1 MTLSNY
7 DLCVIADT
15 VQAFGSTWGD
25 GYLRRLIATGQIT
38 QADADAVMRRVEFI
52 APLPTE
58 WGVSA

>member
-1 MTLSNY
+1 MTLSPF
-7 DLCVIADT
+7 DIRQLADT
-15 VQAFGSTWGD
+15 VQAFGPTWGD

-38 QADADAVMRRVEFI
+38 QADADAVMRRVEFT

>member
-7 DLCVIADT
+7 LRLIADT
-15 VQAFGSTWGD
+15 VQALGPTWGD
-25 GYLRRLIATGQIT
+25 NYLHRLIAIGDIT
-38 QADADAVMRRVEFI
+38 QADADAVMRRVEFT